1 MIMDIDFNELF
12 NDSYEFVLNSEDDF
26 YDVFYIKFIAASPEI
41 GEAFKN
47 TDMVNQKLMLRKA
60 VSYMVNFFVT
70 KRARKYFVTIA
81 CLHKEQLKIDP
92 ALYDIFIDTILETLE
107 VFYPKYNNA
116 VGVSWRIT
124 LAPGLEFMKHISEL
138 D

>member
-1 MIMDIDFNELF
+1 MEIDFNELF
-12 NDSYEFVLNSEDDF
+12 NDSYGFILTSEDDF
-26 YDVFYIKFIAASPEI
+26 YECFYTKFTDASPIIAEV
-41 GEAFKN
+41 FRN

-70 KRARKYFVTIA
+70 KKAREHFVSIA
-81 CLHKEQLKIDP
+81 CLHKDKLQIDP
-92 ALYDIFIDTILETLE
+92 ILYEIFIDTLLATLAE
-107 VFYPKYNNA
+107 FYPRYNNA

-124 LAPGLEFMKHISEL
+124 LAPGVEFMKHISKL